1 MLEEDIKLI
10 RKIKIKVCVIIIL
23 IIGGFLMP
31 YIDSYSFFGMV
42 PALILYYFFGIELFG

>member
-23 IIGGFLMP
+23 IIGVFFMP
-31 YIDSYSFFGMV
+31 YTDVGLFFGTI
-42 PALILYYFFGIELFG
+42 PAIILDIFGVELL